1 MEDVVPGPDDLVVTY
16 SVRATAATV
25 EDRALDLCVEQTV
38 EVTEP
43 LWRDPA
49 IAGRTLGRVEDLREA
64 GDGRFEVRIRF
75 PAATVG
81 REIPQVLGVIY
92 GNASLKEGI
101 RVERVEPGPGLA
113 RALGGPRHG
122 CAGLRGLAGVAD
134 RPLVASALKPIG
146 RSVRELASYAYEM
159 ARGGLDVIK
168 DDHGLTNQAICPF
181 EARVE
186 ACADAVRRANRET
199 GGRTLYFASVTGP
212 LDEVLS
218 RALFARAAGA
228 GGVLVSPLVV
238 GLDVL
243 RLLSCESGLP
253 VMAHPALAGAFF
265 AAPDHGMSH
274 GALLGTLMRLCGAD
288 LVIFPSWGGRFP
300 VTRDE
305 CAGLD
310 LALKEDLHDLRPAL
324 PVPAGGMTLDR
335 VRDLVAVHGRDV
347 VLLVGSALYER
358 SPDLAANVRHFR
370 SLVETAVA
378 DVPPGARR

>member
-1 MEDVVPGPDDLVVTY
+1 MTTGPVPTDDDLVVTY
-16 SVRATAATV
+16 SVRATSTSIEAL
-25 EDRALDLCVEQTV
+25 ALDLCVEQTV
-38 EVTEP
+38 EVTEV

-49 IAGRTLGRVEDLREA
+49 IAGRTVGQVEDLRNA

-81 REIPQVLGVIY
+81 REVPHLFSAIY
-92 GNASLKEGI
+92 GNASLKHGI

-113 RALGGPRHG
+113 RTLGGPRYG
-122 CAGLRGLAGVAD
+122 CAGVRALAGVPD
-134 RPLVASALKPIG
+134 RPLVASAVKPLG
-146 RSVRELASYAYEM
+146 RTPRELAAYAYEM
-159 ARGGLDVIK
+159 AIGGLDLIK
-168 DDHGLTNQAICPF
+168 DDHGLTNQTVCPF

-186 ACADAVRRANRET
+186 ACAEAVQRANRRT

-212 LDEVLS
+212 LDEVLP

-243 RLLSCESGLP
+243 RLLSRESGLP
-253 VMAHPALAGAFF
+253 VMAHPALTGAFF
-265 AAPDHGMSH
+265 ATPDHGMSH
-274 GALLGTLMRLCGAD
+274 AALLGTLMRLCGAD

-300 VTRDE
+300 FTRRE
-305 CAGLD
+305 CEAVD
-310 LALKEDLHDLRPAL
+310 RALKEDLHGLSPAW

-335 VRDLVAVHGRDV
+335 VRDLLAVHGRDV

-358 SPDLAANVRHFR
+358 SPDLAANARHFR

-378 DVPPGARR
+378 GA

>member
-1 MEDVVPGPDDLVVTY
+1 MTHRPTPGPDDLVVTY
-16 SVRATAATV
+16 AVRATPATI

-49 IAGRTLGRVEDLREA
+49 IAGRTLGQVEDLRDA
-64 GDGRFEVRIRF
+64 GNGRFEVRIRF

-81 REIPQVLGVIY
+81 REVPQVFSVIY
-92 GNASLKEGI
+92 GNASLKNGI

-122 CAGLRGLAGVAD
+122 CAGLRGLAGVPD
-134 RPLVASALKPIG
+134 RPLVAGALKPLG
-146 RSVRELASYAYEM
+146 RSVRELASYAYAL
-159 ARGGLDVIK
+159 ARGGLDLLK

-199 GGRTLYFASVTGP
+199 GGWTLYFASVTGP
-212 LDEVLS
+212 LDQVLS

-243 RLLSCESGLP
+243 RLLSRESGLP

-265 AAPDHGMSH
+265 ASPDHGMSR
-274 GALLGTLMRLCGAD
+274 AVMLGTLMRCCGAD
-288 LVIFPSWGGRFP
+288 LVVFPSWGGRFP

-305 CAGLD
+305 CAAVD
-310 LALKEDLHDLRPAL
+310 RALKEDLHGLRPAL

-378 DVPPGARR
+378 NAPR

>member
-1 MEDVVPGPDDLVVTY
+1 MNDRPSPGPDDLKVVY
-16 SVRATAATV
+16 SVRATPTTIA
-25 EDRALDLCVEQTV
+25 ERALDLCVEQTV

-49 IAGRTLGRVEDLREA
+49 IAGRTLGQVEDLREVEP
-64 GDGRFEVRIRF
+64 GRYEVSIRF

-81 REIPQVLGVIY
+81 REVPQVLSVIY
-92 GNASLKEGI
+92 GNASLKDGI
-101 RVERVEPGPGLA
+101 RVERIEPGPGLA
-113 RALGGPRHG
+113 RTLGGPRHG
-122 CAGLRGLAGVAD
+122 VEGVRALAGVWD
-134 RPLVASALKPIG
+134 RPLVASAVKPLG
-146 RSVRELASYAYEM
+146 RSPRELASYAYQM
-159 ARGGLDVIK
+159 ALGGLDLIK

-186 ACADAVRRANRET
+186 ACAEAVRRANRET

-243 RLLSCESGLP
+243 RLLSRECGLP

-265 AAPDHGMSH
+265 ASPDRGMTH
-274 GALLGTLMRLCGAD
+274 AALLGTLMRACGAD

-300 VTRDE
+300 FTREE
-305 CAGLD
+305 CAEVD
-310 LALKEDLHDLRPAL
+310 RALKEDLHGLRPAL
-324 PVPAGGMTLDR
+324 PVPGGGMTLKR
-335 VRDLVAVHGRDV
+335 VQDLVSVHGRDT

-358 SPDLAANVRHFR
+358 SPDLAANARHFR
-370 SLVETAVA
+370 SLVESAVRPA
-378 DVPPGARR
+378 ST

>member
-1 MEDVVPGPDDLVVTY
+1 MTAQPLPGPDDDLAVVY
-16 SVRATAATV
+16 SVRATPETI
-25 EDRALDLCVEQTV
+25 EERALDLCVEQTV

-49 IAGRTLGRVEDLREA
+49 IAGRTVGQVEDIHEA

-81 REIPQVLGVIY
+81 REVPQVLSVIY

-113 RALGGPRHG
+113 RALGGPRYG
-122 CAGLRGLAGVAD
+122 CAGLRGLAGVPD
-134 RPLVASALKPIG
+134 RPLVGSALKPIG
-146 RSVRELASYAYEM
+146 RSPRELASYAYQM
-159 ARGGLDVIK
+159 ALGGIDLIK

-186 ACADAVRRANRET
+186 ACAGAVRRANRET
-199 GGRTLYFASVTGP
+199 GGQTLYFACVTGP

-243 RLLSCESGLP
+243 RLLSRECGLP

-265 AAPDHGMSH
+265 AAPDRGMTHS
-274 GALLGTLMRLCGAD
+274 ALLGTLMRACGAD

-300 VTRDE
+300 FTRDE
-305 CAGLD
+305 CTSVD
-310 LALKEDLHDLRPAL
+310 RALKEDLHGLRPAL
-324 PVPAGGMTLDR
+324 PVPAGGMTLER
-335 VRDLVAVHGRDV
+335 VRDLVAVHGPDV

-358 SPDLAANVRHFR
+358 SHDLAANARHFR

-378 DVPPGARR
+378 NAPP